1 MGVAAQAALRR
12 VKRRAGVK
20 ALVIHSGVRVRLL
33 DAEVAPVGATRDRPH
48 HHRLEETPMKRLLAV
63 LVVALSVTSLIGFAL
78 AQQKTVIKLAHH
90 APMTFPYQDGALKFK
105 EVAERLSGGKI
116 EVQVFGG
123 AQLGGERDLLEGI
136 RLGTVQMA
144 IGAGALANFA
154 PSYNVVQLPFLIKN
168 QEHMTKIAEG
178 PAGKLLSQRIEE
190 QSGFKVI
197 GYFST
202 GDSGIQTVKAPVRT
216 PADLKG
222 VKIRVME
229 NPALIE
235 SMRALGANPTPL
247 PFPEVYTSM
256 KQGVVE
262 GATIDYTALWTTK
275 VYEAVKFVTEP
286 GFHILSEPRP
296 LLISARFLASQP
308 ADVQQW
314 IMQAGTEAA
323 AYERSIFKERQTKA
337 IEELRAKGIQF
348 GKMDDKAF
356 LETMRPVWAKI
367 AKEYKAEDLL
377 EAIVKAGQ

>member
-1 MGVAAQAALRR
+1 
-12 VKRRAGVK
+12 
-20 ALVIHSGVRVRLL
+20 
-33 DAEVAPVGATRDRPH
+33 
-48 HHRLEETPMKRLLAV
+48 MKRLLAV
-63 LVVALSVTSLIGFAL
+63 LIVALSLTSLIGFAR

-90 APMTFPYQDGALKFK
+90 APMTFPYQDGAIKFK

-275 VYEAVKFVTEP
+275 VYEAVKYVTEP

-314 IMQAGTEAA
+314 IIQAGAEAA

-356 LETMRPVWAKI
+356 LETMRPVWVKI